1 MTVLIDAGLLDANEA
16 AELAVGKMERMEF
29 GLGFTP
35 GHAVS
40 LLIVG
45 VRQPGQLWRMV
56 LGSPVVDTDGEI
68 RCSLGSY
75 PSGTVLQ
82 VRFAVAPISSA
93 VPRLAV
99 GVIQD
104 GVLTK
109 GRERSGLDR
118 MEEWADKFDY
128 TVR

>member
-1 MTVLIDAGLLDANEA
+1 MTRLIEAGLLDANV
-16 AELAVGKMERMEF
+16 AEELDINEMKRLEF

-35 GHAVS
+35 GPAVS
-40 LLIVG
+40 LLLVG
-45 VRQPGQLWRMV
+45 VRKPGQLWKMV

-75 PSGTVLQ
+75 PSGTVIQ
-82 VRFAVAPISSA
+82 VRFDVTPISGD

-99 GVIQD
+99 GVIQEN
-104 GVLTK
+104 VLSK
-109 GRERSGLDR
+109 ARERTGLGR
-118 MEEWADKFDY
+118 MEEWGDKFEY